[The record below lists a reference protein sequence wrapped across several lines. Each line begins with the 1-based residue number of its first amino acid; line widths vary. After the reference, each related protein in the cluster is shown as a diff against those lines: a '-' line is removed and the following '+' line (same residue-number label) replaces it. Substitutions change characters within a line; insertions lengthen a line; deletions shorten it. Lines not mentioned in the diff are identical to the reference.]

1 MLQKGGWNEGE
12 ALGIGARR
20 RPGQTPLSSTGVSGT
35 SSSNKGKQRAI
46 FLDKPTSQIREQEH
60 RGNSPDTKEVDV
72 IDLTLSDSE
81 YLSDDE
87 EVEDVKA
94 ETSFE
99 IHQEQEAVPSEDL
112 EGPSAHGRTALLTP
126 IATRLKLDR
135 LGIGLKAKTAGPYKS
150 SVKRVTHS
158 AAAVAAHRR
167 AAEDARKRREKFG
180 RGRRGYE
187 RQKRKEEDRRKDLL
201 AYMNT

>member
-1 MLQKGGWNEGE
+1 MLQNGGWNEGE

-20 RPGQTPLSSTGVSGT
+20 RPDQTPLSSSGISGT
-35 SSSNKGKQRAI
+35 TTSTNKGKQRAGS
-46 FLDKPTSQIREQEH
+46 LETDNRASQVVKQEH
-60 RGNSPDTKEVDV
+60 RGDFADFRGLDV

-81 YLSDDE
+81 NPSDE
-87 EVEDVKA
+87 EVDDVKA
-94 ETSFE
+94 EE
-99 IHQEQEAVPSEDL
+99 LLEADEGQEAVPWEDI
-112 EGPSAHGRTALLTP
+112 STHGRTALLTP

-135 LGIGLKAKTAGPYKS
+135 LGIGLKAKTVGPYKS

-187 RQKRKEEDRRKDLL
+187 KLKRREEDRRKDLL